1 MEKVRFSI
9 IMPAHNAEKEIEEAI
24 KSVISQD
31 YDNYEFI
38 IIDDLSTDNTYEI
51 AKKYELEN
59 PKIKLIRHTENK
71 KAGGARN
78 TGIKAA
84 DGNYILFLD
93 SDDLLADKDVLK
105 RLNNTIGNSTP
116 DIVYLGFE
124 SVGEAIQGKFI
135 PDAEGS
141 IKEKRISTWR
151 YENVWDVLWNREFI
165 LKNNIE
171 FVERKFFEDFV
182 FYYKGVLKSNSYK
195 YTDYVSIIYNSGRK
209 DSMSTAISPIKI
221 KDLYYNMICLL
232 DVLEEVEPK
241 YKTYIV
247 DALKRNNDYINRLL
261 EKLR

>member
-1 MEKVRFSI
+1 MEKIKFSI

-24 KSVISQD
+24 KSVIAQD
-31 YDNYEFI
+31 YENYEFI

-51 AKKYELEN
+51 IKKFESEN
-59 PKIKLIRHTENK
+59 KKIKVIKHEINK

-84 DGNYILFLD
+84 TGDYILFLD
-93 SDDLLADKDVLK
+93 SDDLLADKEVLK
-105 RLNNTIGNSTP
+105 RINSTIGEDIP

-135 PDAEGS
+135 PNAENS
-141 IKEKRISTWR
+141 VKEKRISTWK

-171 FVERKFFEDFV
+171 FVEGKFFEDFV

-209 DSMSTAISPIKI
+209 ESMSTAVSSIKL
-221 KDLYYNMICLL
+221 KDLYYNMMCLL
-232 DVLEEVEPK
+232 DILDEVEPK